1 MAKEEKTIYV
11 YDHFTGNAPVLLGK
25 LNVGIIKGGEAYSFE
40 YNKDWLAENKLQL
53 NLVPELLPFT
63 GRQFPAEKNI
73 FGIIR
78 IRHSVYMILLSYPI
92 AIW

>member
-40 YNKDWLAENKLQL
+40 
-53 NLVPELLPFT
+53 
-63 GRQFPAEKNI
+63 GSSS
-73 FGIIR
+73 IIR
-78 IRHSVYMILLSYPI
+78 FDSWDYTKTIV
-92 AIW
+92 

>member
-40 YNKDWLAENKLQL
+40 YNKDWLA
-53 NLVPELLPFT
+53 
-63 GRQFPAEKNI
+63 
-73 FGIIR
+73 
-78 IRHSVYMILLSYPI
+78 
-92 AIW
+92 